1 MAAALGNSSE
11 LEAWLQASP
20 AAVVY
25 FESPGCG
32 VCTVLRPQLEA
43 LIASDFPKLAWAV
56 VDAARAPDAAAQR
69 GLFTF
74 PAVLVFFDGREYLRR
89 VRNFSLGELA
99 RELERPYRL
108 WLDGQAT

>member
-11 LEAWLQASP
+11 LEAWLQSFP

-32 VCTVLRPQLEA
+32 VCSVLRPKLEA
-43 LIASDFPKLAWAV
+43 LVANHFPKLAWAV
-56 VDAARAPDAAAQR
+56 VDAARTPDVAAQR

-89 VRNFSLGELA
+89 VRNFSLSELA

-108 WLDGQAT
+108 WLEGETT